1 MPFMETA
8 TGAASMSL
16 PLTQEDQARAD
27 LYALC
32 ASLLLKAPDASLLSA
47 LGSADS
53 LRSQQEDQPL
63 DHAWE
68 KLVLAAGLVNAD
80 AVREE
85 FDALFISVGAPPVN
99 PYASHYL
106 SGFMHEKPL
115 AALRD
120 ELRAL
125 GLARVRGVGESED
138 HLGALCEVMRIL
150 IAGTPGAPSPS
161 RTLQRPLETQKSFFI
176 RHVSPWQER
185 CLDDIRQAGCASFY
199 RHVADFASAFFEVE
213 FQAFEMED
221 DEGYG
226 ADAAD
231 HGEAAGAPIE
241 LQ

>member
-1 MPFMETA
+1 MPLSETA
-8 TGAASMSL
+8 TGAASIVL

-32 ASLLLKAPDASLLSA
+32 ASLLLKAPDAGLLAA
-47 LGSADS
+47 LAGADS
-53 LRSQQEDQPL
+53 LRAQQEGLPL
-63 DHAWE
+63 DQAWE
-68 KLVLAAGLVNAD
+68 QLVLAAGLIDAG

-85 FDALFISVGAPPVN
+85 FDGLFISVGTPLVN

-106 SGFMHEKPL
+106 AGFMHEKPL

-138 HLGALCEVMRIL
+138 HLGALCEVMRVL
-150 IAGTPGAPSPS
+150 IAGTPGMPGLP
-161 RTLQRPLETQKSFFI
+161 RRPLQTQKAFFI
-176 RHVSPWQER
+176 RHIAPWQAR
-185 CLDDIRQAGCASFY
+185 CLNDIAKAECANFY
-199 RHVADFASAFFEVE
+199 RHVAAFASAFFEVE

-221 DEGYG
+221 DEEQTD
-226 ADAAD
+226 ADASA
-231 HGEAAGAPIE
+231 E

>member
-1 MPFMETA
+1 MPLSETA
-8 TGAASMSL
+8 AGAASMLL

-32 ASLLLKAPDASLLSA
+32 ASLLLRSPDAALLNA
-47 LGSADS
+47 LAGADS
-53 LRSQQEDQPL
+53 LRTQQEEQPL
-63 DHAWE
+63 DRAWE
-68 KLVLAAGLVNAD
+68 KLVLAAGLVDAD

-85 FDALFISVGAPPVN
+85 FDALFISVGSPLVN

-106 SGFMHEKPL
+106 AGFMHEKPL

-150 IAGTPGAPSPS
+150 IAGSPGSPQ
-161 RTLQRPLETQKSFFI
+161 TLRRPLETQKNFFI
-176 RHVSPWQER
+176 RHIASWQAR
-185 CLDDIRQAGCASFY
+185 CLDDIARPACANFY
-199 RHVADFASAFFEVE
+199 RHVAAFASAFFELE

-221 DEGYG
+221 DESHEAVGSV
-226 ADAAD
+226 AD
-231 HGEAAGAPIE
+231 APIE